1 MNNTDNSNTNK
12 YKIYGGII
20 LGIIFVLAIVSICML
35 MRTSHK
41 NSDSYISG
49 TVAEI
54 YQNGELYQ
62 TLNLD
67 TCGDINFTIYGDDGC
82 FNTIQVQNGY
92 IGITSASCPD
102 KLCVHQGYINTSLLP
117 ITCLPNRI
125 VIVVNGYDD
134 SDTDIITY

>member
-1 MNNTDNSNTNK
+1 MNNTYNSSVNK

-20 LGIIFVLAIVSICML
+20 LGFIFVLAVVSICMIV
-35 MRTSHK
+35 RGSQK
-41 NSDSYISG
+41 SSDSYVSG

-67 TCGDINFTIYGDDGC
+67 SCGDMSFTIYGDDGC
-82 FNTIQVQNGY
+82 FNTIQVQDGY

-117 ITCLPNRI
+117 ITCLPNRV
-125 VIVVNGYDD
+125 VIVVNGSEDAG
-134 SDTDIITY
+134 TDILTY